1 MPAPVAGLKTFV
13 FGMNLSFNPRLRAW
27 EEDSMKYSIMKT
39 AEFIGLAFATLIPLA
54 VTPSLA
60 ADMKMTSPMAMSAS
74 GPYRFE
80 LAEPPKST
88 GAGTS
93 IVAIKLLHNGKPVSG
108 AVIIQSRADMGPMG
122 MATMTAPIK
131 PLGEKPPGIYRFE
144 IKNGP
149 VWRKP
154 DNWAVSLSAK
164 VQGVMQT
171 VTGSVTV
178 KLLP

>member
-1 MPAPVAGLKTFV
+1 MKNSMTKNAGLV
-13 FGMNLSFNPRLRAW
+13 
-27 EEDSMKYSIMKT
+27 
-39 AEFIGLAFATLIPLA
+39 GLALTTWVLLA
-54 VTPSLA
+54 ITPSLA
-60 ADMKMTSPMAMSAS
+60 ADKGMKMSGPMAMTAS

-80 LAEPPKST
+80 LAEQPKST

-93 IVAIKLLHNGKPVSG
+93 IVAIKLLHDGKPVSG

-131 PLGEKPPGIYRFE
+131 PLGEKPPGTYRFE

-154 DNWAVSLSAK
+154 DNWAVSFSAK

>member
-1 MPAPVAGLKTFV
+1 MNYSMMKNAGL
-13 FGMNLSFNPRLRAW
+13 
-27 EEDSMKYSIMKT
+27 
-39 AEFIGLAFATLIPLA
+39 IGLAVTAWIPLA
-54 VTPSLA
+54 VTPSLG
-60 ADMKMTSPMAMSAS
+60 ADQSMKMSGPMAMSAS

-80 LAEPPKST
+80 LAEQPKST
-88 GAGTS
+88 GAGS
-93 IVAIKLLHNGKPVSG
+93 SVVAIKLLHDGKQVNG
-108 AVIIQSRADMGPMG
+108 AVIIRSRADMGPMG

-131 PLGEKPPGIYRFE
+131 PLGEKPPGTYRFE

-154 DNWAVSLSAK
+154 DNWAVSFSAK
-164 VQGVMQT
+164 VQGAMQT